1 MLYTFFD
8 CIVVLLCLAVVLVA
22 FGWVLGVCMA
32 ADCLFRVC
40 VILLLL
46 ILCVGLVLGFA
57 VVYWLLVTMGVCG
70 VNSVAHILAVGVCC
84 LWCVCFLVYLM
95 SLGGAIAL

>member
-8 CIVVLLCLAVVLVA
+8 CIVVILLCLAVVLVA

-46 ILCVGLVLGFA
+46 ILCVGLVLGFS
-57 VVYWLLVTMGVCG
+57 VVYWLLVTMGVFVVLIVLRISLQSVFVAFG
-70 VNSVAHILAVGVCC
+70 VFVFWFI
-84 LWCVCFLVYLM
+84 
-95 SLGGAIAL
+95 